1 MISMF
6 HSLSNGEGR
15 VWDPD
20 DVPAEAVD
28 GVGVHVVDPLVGGL
42 PDDDPDPEREV
53 GGHQVDEPEP
63 GEQPEPLHDHGRV
76 DEQEVHLE
84 EGEQSLDLIF
94 YQVFQSYIYCAPLT
108 CSMGWAM
115 TMLSTQSVLFMV
127 ACIAISRPMKIRVPR
142 PNTARKLLLI

>member
-1 MISMF
+1 MNSMF

-28 GVGVHVVDPLVGGL
+28 GVRVHVVDPLVGGL

-84 EGEQSLDLIF
+84 EGEQSLDLMV
-94 YQVFQSYIYCAPLT
+94 Y
-108 CSMGWAM
+108 
-115 TMLSTQSVLFMV
+115 SVS
-127 ACIAISRPMKIRVPR
+127 IIH
-142 PNTARKLLLI
+142 LLCPPDLQYGVGDDDVVHAVSFVHGGVHRDLQTDEDQGAEAEHCMDI

>member
-1 MISMF
+1 MNSMF

-28 GVGVHVVDPLVGGL
+28 GVGVDVVDPLVGGL

-76 DEQEVHLE
+76 DEQEVHLK

-94 YQVFQSYIYCAPLT
+94 HRLFQSYIYSAPDLQYGVCDDDVVHAVSFVHGGVHRDLQT
-108 CSMGWAM
+108 DEDQGAQAEHCMD
-115 TMLSTQSVLFMV
+115 TVV
-127 ACIAISRPMKIRVPR
+127 
-142 PNTARKLLLI
+142 N